1 MPNEMNRHFPGHHDS
16 RLNLFFSLWV
26 CWVVWCFASHAA
38 SPVFSFPTDNT
49 ALLDPSGGDRFYVGT
64 TGKSWPSG
72 TFGCVR
78 SDGLQI
84 HEGLDIRCLTRDA
97 KGEPTDAVRA
107 AARGV
112 VTYISTRESLSNYG
126 KYLVLRHRIESI
138 EVFTLYA
145 HLSAIRSDLRAGTT
159 VARGETIATMGRTAN
174 TSEPISK
181 ERAHLHFEINLKVN
195 DRFADWLAVSSPGER
210 NDHGAWNGRN
220 LLGLDPAAIYL
231 GQHEQGNDFSL
242 LRFVRNQ
249 AELCRLVVREVE
261 FPWTR
266 RYRPLI
272 LRNPV
277 ADREGIAG
285 YEMALNFNGIPFQ
298 LIPKAASELSSPE
311 RIQLLGVNEPE
322 QQARPCRKLV
332 VKEAGRWR
340 LTQTGRQLVELLIF

>member
-1 MPNEMNRHFPGHHDS
+1 MPS
-16 RLNLFFSLWV
+16 SLWV
-26 CWVVWCFASHAA
+26 CWTVCCLVSRAA
-38 SPVFSFPTDNT
+38 AAPFSFPTDNT
-49 ALLDPSGGDRFYVGT
+49 ALLDPNGGERFYAGT

-78 SDGLQI
+78 SDGLQM
-84 HEGLDIRCLTRDA
+84 HEGLDIRCLNRDA
-97 KGEPTDAVRA
+97 KGEPADTVRA
-107 AARGV
+107 AAEGV
-112 VTYISTRESLSNYG
+112 VTYVSTRESLSNYG
-126 KYLVLRHRIESI
+126 KYLVLRHRIESL

-145 HLSAIRSDLRAGTT
+145 HLSAIRSGLRVGTA

-174 TSEPISK
+174 TVEPISK

-195 DRFADWLAVSSPGER
+195 DRFAAWLAASAPGEK

-231 GQHEQGNDFSL
+231 GQHEQGREFSL
-242 LRFVRNQ
+242 LRFVRTQ
-249 AELCRLVVREVE
+249 TELCRLIVRESE
-261 FPWTR
+261 FPWVR

-311 RIQLLGVNEPE
+311 RLQLVSVNEAE

-332 VKEAGRWR
+332 VKDGERWR
-340 LTQTGRQLVELLIF
+340 LTPAGRQLVELLVY